1 MERINEYRHKAKVL
15 RQIHSNKAK
24 KYGLINNTQS
34 VITVI
39 VSSFITFIGFYGIS
53 NLHQLINKSMV
64 IDISVF
70 EFLFN
75 LFVFILFIN
84 VILHL
89 VFHFNK
95 KQSESDK
102 AIVLLTSIINEANDV
117 IENGRKNSSF
127 ITENIVDSIR
137 YKYLTVTSVIP
148 ANSDK
153 EYLNAKKS
161 FREKEN
167 IKHEISQLSIDIFD
181 ETFLI
186 EHTSDL
192 IKKSILNTFLREL
205 RDVNP
210 ELYLGGGAVRNLVWD
225 ELHDYS
231 LISQIA
237 DLDIIY
243 FDSLNNTKEHDKRF
257 EEQLFKKV
265 PNIKWSV
272 KNQSRMH
279 IWNNETAYSS
289 IEDAI
294 SKWPETCTAIA
305 VRMNKDDEL
314 EFVLPFGL
322 GDLYRLIVVPTP
334 HFMTKI
340 DKYKNRIEK
349 KDWKKTWTKLKII
362 GT

>member
-1 MERINEYRHKAKVL
+1 MERINDYRHKSKIL
-15 RQIHSNKAK
+15 RQIHSNKSK
-24 KYGLINNTQS
+24 KYGLINNVQN

-53 NLHQLINKSMV
+53 DLHLLINKWIT

-89 VFHFNK
+89 VFQYNK

-102 AIVLLTSIINEANDV
+102 AIVLLTSIINEANDI
-117 IENGRKNSSF
+117 IEKWRTNSSV

-137 YKYLTVTSVIP
+137 HKYLTITSVIP
-148 ANSDK
+148 PNSDK
-153 EYLNAKKS
+153 EFLKAKKS
-161 FREKEN
+161 FNEKEK
-167 IKHEISQLSIDIFD
+167 IKNEITQLTIDIFD
-181 ETFLI
+181 ENFLI
-186 EHTSDL
+186 EHTSSL
-192 IKKSILNTFLREL
+192 IKNSILDTFLRKL

-225 ELHDYS
+225 VLHGYS
-231 LISQIA
+231 QISQIA

-243 FDSLNNTKEHDKRF
+243 FDKLSISKEHDKRI
-257 EEQLFKKV
+257 EEQLFKVV

-272 KNQSRMH
+272 KNQARMH
-279 IWNNETAYSS
+279 IWNNEEEYES
-289 IEDAI
+289 IKDAI

-305 VRMNKDDEL
+305 VRMKDDDNL
-314 EFVLPFGL
+314 EFILPFGL
-322 GDLYRLIVVPTP
+322 SDLYRLIVVPTP
-334 HFMTKI
+334 HFMAKI
-340 DKYKNRIEK
+340 DKYKERIEQK
-349 KDWKKTWTKLKII
+349 NWINTWTKLKII
-362 GT
+362 GI